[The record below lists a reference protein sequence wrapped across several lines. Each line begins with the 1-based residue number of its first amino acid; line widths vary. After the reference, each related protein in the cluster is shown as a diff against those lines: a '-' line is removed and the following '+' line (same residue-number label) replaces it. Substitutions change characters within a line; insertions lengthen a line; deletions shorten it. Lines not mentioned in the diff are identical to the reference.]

1 MNKFDQTRK
10 LRGHYLFAPLSVAQ
24 WEQLTPHVTL
34 LELPAHAR
42 LFLKDDPARLFYV
55 VLDGAVKLYRIS
67 SQGHETIMRLVQ
79 SGQSFAESV
88 LFSDQPQYPVSALAL
103 EASRVASIGRDA
115 YLALL
120 RESFET
126 CRAVMAEMTTRI
138 RSHWDEIEGL
148 SLQGSQARVAHYL
161 LNLQARTGESSIQLP
176 SRKGV
181 IATRLGLA
189 PETFSRALRALIDQ
203 DFIEVEGSIIEL
215 KNSAALEHLAVF

>member
-1 MNKFDQTRK
+1 MNTFDQMRK

-24 WEQLTPHVTL
+24 WEELTPHITL
-34 LELPAHAR
+34 HELSAHAR
-42 LFLKDDPARLFYV
+42 LFLRDDPAKLSYV
-55 VLDGAVKLYRIS
+55 VLDGALKLYRVS
-67 SQGHETIMRLVQ
+67 SQGHETIMRLVRP
-79 SGQSFAESV
+79 GQCFAENV
-88 LFSDQPQYPVSALAL
+88 LFSDQPQYPVCALAV
-103 EASRVASIGRDA
+103 ETSRVASIGRDA

-126 CRAVMAEMTTRI
+126 CRAVMAEMTMRI
-138 RSHWDEIEGL
+138 CNHWDEIEGL

-161 LNLQARTGESSIQLP
+161 LKLQARTGERSVHLP

-203 DFIEVEGSIIEL
+203 DFIDVEGGTIEL
-215 KNSAALEHLAVF
+215 KNSAALEHLAVS